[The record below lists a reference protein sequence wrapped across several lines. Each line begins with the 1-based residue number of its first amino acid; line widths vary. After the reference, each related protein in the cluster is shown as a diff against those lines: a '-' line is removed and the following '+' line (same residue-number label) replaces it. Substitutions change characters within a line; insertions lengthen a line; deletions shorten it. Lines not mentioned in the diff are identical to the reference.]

1 MIKTAESIYK
11 LKSDNNV
18 MRPKTISDITPTLLA
33 SFCNRINSVF
43 LQVKVFFITFDTPSS
58 LISRKPSKI
67 SYNHPEYCPLFSRL
81 CSYIWFVFFP
91 TIFVMRNETGT
102 VNNNSMAY
110 LKSIKHINI
119 TAKTNCIPE
128 FINATIF
135 MSIRFRTSSASPKYC
150 MTSPVLLFTRK
161 AAFVFMR
168 QENIFLFRLNIS
180 VLEMNCHAIKPIN
193 LKNCAAKNRVR

>member
-1 MIKTAESIYK
+1 
-11 LKSDNNV
+11 
-18 MRPKTISDITPTLLA
+18 
-33 SFCNRINSVF
+33 
-43 LQVKVFFITFDTPSS
+43 
-58 LISRKPSKI
+58 
-67 SYNHPEYCPLFSRL
+67 
-81 CSYIWFVFFP
+81 
-91 TIFVMRNETGT
+91 MRNETGT